1 MKYPIPFSE
10 REVLVLLF
18 LVNKIGTQWNKIEK
32 YNRSYFQNRKS
43 RDLSSKYFKLKKN
56 RVNYENLMNRA
67 KLINDIEILEI
78 NQKPNNIIFSDSEV
92 IIF

>member
-32 YNRSYFQNRKS
+32 YYRSYFQNRKS

>member
-18 LVNKIGTQWNKIEK
+18 LINKIGTQWNKIEK
-32 YNRSYFQNRKS
+32 YYRSYFQNRKS
-43 RDLSSKYFKLKKN
+43 WDLSSKYFKLKKN
-56 RVNYENLMNRA
+56 RDNYENLMNRA